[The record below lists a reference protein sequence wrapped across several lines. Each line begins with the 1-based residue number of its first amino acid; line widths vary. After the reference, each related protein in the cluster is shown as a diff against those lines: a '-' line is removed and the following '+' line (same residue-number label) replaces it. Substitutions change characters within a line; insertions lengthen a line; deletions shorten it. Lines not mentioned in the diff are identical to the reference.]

1 MEKEVISQRKLNG
14 VKLKRKIQKE
24 KKEKDF
30 KIKKTDQKV
39 YQENIPI
46 KELMKKRERSMN
58 SRVEYF
64 KIKSVMWESLES
76 VCQSNLSRYPE
87 YYQ

>member
-76 VCQSNLSRYPE
+76 VCQNNLSRYPE

>member
-30 KIKKTDQKV
+30 KIK
-39 YQENIPI
+39 N
-46 KELMKKRERSMN
+46 R
-58 SRVEYF
+58 
-64 KIKSVMWESLES
+64 LES
-76 VCQSNLSRYPE
+76 IPRKYTN
-87 YYQ
+87 

>member
-39 YQENIPI
+39 YQESI
-46 KELMKKRERSMN
+46 
-58 SRVEYF
+58 SRKY
-64 KIKSVMWESLES
+64 
-76 VCQSNLSRYPE
+76 SN
-87 YYQ
+87 